1 MARIESYTG
10 SIDLISGIR
19 PKNGGSFPLM
29 DAHDVQT
36 REDGTRLD
44 EELEALRAELAALRE
59 MIQSGGAG
67 GGTTDDVTVAG
78 IEEMRV
84 GTLENKTIAEVEA

>member
-1 MARIESYTG
+1 MARNESYTG

-19 PKNGGSFPLM
+19 PKNGGSFPLV

-44 EELEALRAELAALRE
+44 AELALIWAKLKE
-59 MIQSGGAG
+59 IIENGGVGNTPASM
-67 GGTTDDVTVAG
+67 TVGKMEAMLVS
-78 IEEMRV
+78 EAESRLV
-84 GTLENKTIAEVEA
+84 SEVEA

>member
-1 MARIESYTG
+1 MARNESYTG

-19 PKNGGSFPLM
+19 PKNGGNFPLV

-44 EELEALRAELAALRE
+44 AELALIWAKLKE
-59 MIQSGGAG
+59 IIENG
-67 GGTTDDVTVAG
+67 GGGNTSASMTVGKMEAMLVS
-78 IEEMRV
+78 EA
-84 GTLENKTIAEVEA
+84 ENRLVSEVEA